1 MRLCRSLSRNKNS
14 KNTQEN
20 LLLTNN
26 TIKSIGLK
34 SLVEIKEKY
43 DSKKNL
49 ISQKN
54 YQKDNTKWQDNNI
67 PNMINI

>member
-20 LLLTNN
+20 LLLINN

-49 ISQKN
+49 ISQKT
-54 YQKDNTKWQDNNI
+54 TKKTTQSSKTI
-67 PNMINI
+67 IFLI